1 MTSQHVP
8 ASDVRRHFL
17 ITGTYVADGYVPTVD
32 LTHGVEKALT
42 RAFAEPQHIMAYN
55 TPRFHHPYAVD
66 LREQYINLKKEQ
78 IEELTQR
85 FPALMTS
92 LITFLQG
99 GFNT

>member
-8 ASDVRRHFL
+8 MADIRRHFL
-17 ITGTYVADGYVPTVD
+17 ITGTYTADGYVPTVN
-32 LTHGVEKALT
+32 LTRGVEKALQGS
-42 RAFAEPQHIMAYN
+42 FAEPQQIMAYN
-55 TPRFHHPYAVD
+55 TPRFHHPYSVD
-66 LREQYINLKKEQ
+66 LREQYMNLKKEQ

-92 LITFLQG
+92 LIVFLQG